1 MQTSLTWKV
10 PKNVVFSPSIEQ
22 VWYPSLGHEG
32 FPLFFSSFF
41 FFTGTRTRRLTPT
54 TTSSSL
60 CSCLSSLFP
69 FSLIHSE
76 FLTASISCV
85 SVYDVSLLCRGSHSL
100 PLATLKG
107 PTKFST
113 KPLTC
118 LGIFQIIRI
127 EQCTFLSCKT
137 HIVREKLAAH
147 LLEDY
152 PKHR

>member
-1 MQTSLTWKV
+1 MLSFLHPLSRYDIHHQDMKV
-10 PKNVVFSPSIEQ
+10 
-22 VWYPSLGHEG
+22 
-32 FPLFFSSFF
+32 SSFLFF
-41 FFTGTRTRRLTPT
+41 FFLFYRNQDKKVN
-54 TTSSSL
+54 SNDYKFVSL
-60 CSCLSSLFP
+60 QLSEQPFP